1 MHFHNALCD
10 CKTQARAHLGLR
22 DRAVHLSK
30 FLEDFGLIRLG
41 DSRSGVANGE
51 RKVVLSRGHFDRDA
65 VETHLATIGAAD
77 DRADWAIID
86 SESGDY
92 LGEIVLNELDADNA
106 SMNFRI
112 ALLPG
117 LPGRGY
123 GTEATT
129 VVLDFAFGRLGLHRV
144 FLDVY
149 SFNPRAL
156 RSYEKAGFVTE
167 GRQRHTLNW
176 DGEWADSILMGILST
191 DPRPALN

>member
-1 MHFHNALCD
+1 MNAVPPTELNTGLLTPPPTLRGRRVRLD
-10 CKTQARAHLGLR
+10 PLGPLHLDSVWSGLH
-22 DRAVHLSK
+22 DPDTL
-30 FLEDFGLIRLG
+30 RLTG
-41 DSRSGVANGE
+41 T
-51 RKVVLSRGHFDRDA
+51 RGHFDRDA

-86 SESGDY
+86 IESGDY

-176 DGEWADSILMGILST
+176 DGEWADSILMGILSS
-191 DPRPALN
+191 DPRPALS